1 MFSEPS
7 IYFYFLYLQNVPFDD
22 RSSRVFQYLLP
33 MFEPRLVLFVLAP
46 AQLYLSNGIPTAN
59 QIVVANLEINLSDPA
74 WQN

>member
-1 MFSEPS
+1 MFNHT
-7 IYFYFLYLQNVPFDD
+7 YLKDMPLDD
-22 RSSRVFQYLLP
+22 WSSRILQSLLP

-46 AQLYLSNGIPTAN
+46 AQLYLSNGIPTTN